1 VDYNIP
7 SELRYTTDN
16 EWVRRDEDH
25 VTIGVTDFAQE
36 QLGDVVY
43 VELPSPGDSI
53 TKGEAFGVVE
63 SVKAVSDLIAPLS
76 GAVIAINEALAQQP
90 ELVNASCY
98 GGGWMLRLKP
108 TDPSDVDSLLDAE
121 AYGRKVAEQ
130 ES

>member
-1 VDYNIP
+1 VDHNIP

-43 VELPSPGDSI
+43 VELPNPGDSI

-76 GAVIAINEALAQQP
+76 GAVIAINETLAQQP

-98 GGGWMLRLKP
+98 GEGWMLQIKP
-108 TDPSDVDSLLDAE
+108 ADEAAFDSLLDPQ
-121 AYGRKVAEQ
+121 AYEQ
-130 ES
+130 TLSEQGS